1 MYASP
6 LLSFLSSTSPS
17 SCKSS
22 TVPSSMVDTKPS
34 SPSRML
40 TMFPGCHFG
49 KLSGLTTSLS
59 AVVLLL
65 QFPVLHLI
73 REFLHGDPIYV
84 NVGLTLLTLLTFIHP
99 LHVHLHCRS
108 LASQRRARTEQEVT
122 NSGSEVTCNRLVG
135 M

>member
-1 MYASP
+1 MAGVLGRMFWDHRLCTRGAQSVCSSSTP
-6 LLSFLSSTSPS
+6 LL
-17 SCKSS
+17 
-22 TVPSSMVDTKPS
+22 
-34 SPSRML
+34 
-40 TMFPGCHFG
+40 
-49 KLSGLTTSLS
+49 
-59 AVVLLL
+59 
-65 QFPVLHLI
+65 Q
-73 REFLHGDPIYV
+73 V